1 MIQYLIQCEGGDLLE
16 FIEAKRKKERG
27 MTNEQFFDLSKDALI
42 KSKSVVIIGVS
53 DEGVIT
59 TYETSDSQL
68 TTLGMLEIAKNQ
80 IIADMEV

>member
-1 MIQYLIQCEGGDLLE
+1 ME

-27 MTNEQFFDLSKDALI
+27 MTNEEFFDLSKSALI
-42 KSKSVVIIGVS
+42 ESKAVVIVGIS
-53 DEGVIT
+53 DQGVIT